1 MGLNLVC
8 ALSLED
14 LCQLYEHLD
23 PFHASNLSLDYLDYL
38 NSLDKVNVNYQ
49 GMVGKSDGSPIS
61 VFETTCPEH
70 NQTMMCRLEQ
80 NSTGNY
86 SCLFRDLD
94 NENRLE
100 TNQSAIANDNLFFQ
114 PETFDE
120 SQLAVVVSVPGNE
133 CVINTI
139 ENLQSTV
146 LRSLPP
152 RSSN

>member
-1 MGLNLVC
+1 MC
-8 ALSLED
+8 PLSLES
-14 LCQLYEHLD
+14 LCELYINLC
-23 PFHASNLSLDYLDYL
+23 PFHASNLSLEYVDYL
-38 NSLDKVNVNYQ
+38 NSLEKVSVNYQ
-49 GMVGKSDGSPIS
+49 GMVGKSDSSPIS
-61 VFETTCPEH
+61 VFEITCPEH

-80 NSTGNY
+80 DRTENY

-100 TNQSAIANDNLFFQ
+100 TNGSAIANDNLFFQ
-114 PETFDE
+114 PEIFDE
-120 SQLAVVVSVPGNE
+120 SQLAVIVSVPGNE

-146 LRSLPP
+146 LGTLPP